1 MRRRSFKPT
10 PIEAIGMSIQRNI
23 EMSGLILNTLKDLF
37 TGEAS
42 PKQLMGP
49 VGIAQLSG
57 ESAQAGL
64 DCAARR

>member
-1 MRRRSFKPT
+1 
-10 PIEAIGMSIQRNI
+10 MSIQRNI

-57 ESAQAGL
+57 
-64 DCAARR
+64 